1 MSPDLDDDRRR
12 AIFAALVDA
21 QDEGQSVSSSR
32 ESVAAHYGV
41 SVEQVQA
48 IEREGLDR
56 GWPPLG

>member
-1 MSPDLDDDRRR
+1 MTPDLSDDGRR

-21 QDEGQSVSSSR
+21 QDEGQSVASSR
-32 ESVAAHYGV
+32 EQVAARYGI

-48 IEREGLDR
+48 IEREGLDH